1 MHDAQSPT
9 RRSRPVR
16 AAAVLVAALVT
27 GAGCA
32 PGPTAPTT
40 ADGVPTGAP
49 ATQPAAQPEPTPTT
63 PEDPVGSTRIVI
75 VAEGLRLDAHLDD
88 NPAARS
94 LLDQLPVTIT
104 MDDFGGQEKIGTP
117 PRPLTMEQMP
127 DGADPDV
134 GTIGY
139 YAPSDG
145 VVLYYADVGYYPGIA
160 VLGQVDGSVDALVD
174 LPDGTPVTIDRAP

>member
-16 AAAVLVAALVT
+16 VATVLVAALVS

-40 ADGVPTGAP
+40 AGDVPTGAP
-49 ATQPAAQPEPTPTT
+49 ATQPAPNPTT
-63 PEDPVGSTRIVI
+63 PEDPVGGTRIVI
-75 VAEGLRLDAHLDD
+75 VAGDLRLDAHLDD

-94 LLDQLPVTIT
+94 LLDQIPVTIT
-104 MDDFGGQEKIGTP
+104 VDDFGGQEKIGSP

-127 DGADPDV
+127 EGADPDV